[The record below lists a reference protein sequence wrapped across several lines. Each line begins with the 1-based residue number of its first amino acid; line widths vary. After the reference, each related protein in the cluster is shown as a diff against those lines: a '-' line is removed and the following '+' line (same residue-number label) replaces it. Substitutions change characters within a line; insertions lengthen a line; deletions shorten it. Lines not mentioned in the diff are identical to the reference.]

1 MSGTGSAPSG
11 RDFERIIGRLLILL
25 TYVSVALLVVGVL
38 LMLRD
43 GISPLDGAPP
53 FDPATIPA
61 DIVALKP
68 TGFLWLGL
76 LAVIVTPI
84 LRVIVAGV
92 GYALDREWRMVL
104 VAIAILAVIA
114 VGVISAALTEV

>member
-11 RDFERIIGRLLILL
+11 RDFERIIGRMLILL
-25 TYVSVALLVVGVL
+25 TYVSVALLIVGVL

-61 DIVALKP
+61 DIVAP
-68 TGFLWLGL
+68 Q
-76 LAVIVTPI
+76 AD
-84 LRVIVAGV
+84 RVPVA
-92 GYALDREWRMVL
+92 R
-104 VAIAILAVIA
+104 
-114 VGVISAALTEV
+114 AARGHRHADPPGHRRGRRVRA